1 MSNVRKT
8 RHIGLDLARTVGCI
22 GIIWLH
28 TVSVS
33 HVGTIGELGRFA
45 VPFFSAS
52 SLFLLCRSKKA
63 GSFLQETRQRL
74 VRLLA
79 PFAFWSLFYVGF
91 RNLGAYILG
100 NPPPSFGIDILWTG
114 PTHHLWFC
122 PYLAA
127 VSTIACWIKFSDC
140 KEHLRNY
147 VGSITLVVST
157 VILCEIAQRNYP
169 LDGDYTLRLSID
181 TLPAA
186 VFGVLLGLS
195 DDKAIECFFEIRPF
209 MLICLIAGFTAY
221 LLTVGRSLTVEN
233 AFGIT
238 VFLLAMNTVLEFRRP
253 VVLKLLASVGGL
265 SFGIY
270 FIHVLYVEGLQ
281 DLFQLLHVAPGV
293 RLDLLVFVLSCLF
306 SVFSMFMCIQILPA
320 NVARWIGAI

>member
-1 MSNVRKT
+1 
-8 RHIGLDLARTVGCI
+8 
-22 GIIWLH
+22 
-28 TVSVS
+28 
-33 HVGTIGELGRFA
+33 
-45 VPFFSAS
+45 
-52 SLFLLCRSKKA
+52 
-63 GSFLQETRQRL
+63 
-74 VRLLA
+74 
-79 PFAFWSLFYVGF
+79 
-91 RNLGAYILG
+91 
-100 NPPPSFGIDILWTG
+100 
-114 PTHHLWFC
+114 
-122 PYLAA
+122 
-127 VSTIACWIKFSDC
+127 
-140 KEHLRNY
+140 
-147 VGSITLVVST
+147 
-157 VILCEIAQRNYP
+157 
-169 LDGDYTLRLSID
+169 
-181 TLPAA
+181 